1 MGSQL
6 KLIDLGVSKSL
17 ESTQDLTGS
26 YAGSIPTMAPEIK
39 EE

>member
-6 KLIDLGVSKSL
+6 KIIDLGISKSL
-17 ESTQDLTGS
+17 DSTRELTGS
-26 YAGSIPTMAPEIK
+26 HAGSNDTMAPEIK

>member
-17 ESTQDLTGS
+17 GSSQDLTGS
-26 YAGSIPTMAPEIK
+26 HAGSNETMAPEIRD
-39 EE
+39 E